1 MIPPRSFI
9 QNVLSFGHHLEILAG
24 RDQAVITQVVAS
36 QRSLM
41 RIGLIGVGRIG
52 AFHAKTLRGLPGVDS
67 LIVTDVDL
75 IRTRDVASQLGAQ
88 AAESVTEL
96 LDAGLD
102 GLVITAATGSHPELI
117 KRGVQA
123 GLPVFCEKPVA
134 PDVEGTVEAIKCASA
149 RAASVQ
155 IGFQRR
161 FDAGFRAA
169 RDAARSGSLGWLHT
183 IRSTT
188 LDAAPPPPGYIA
200 GSGGIFRDCAVHDFD
215 SIRWLTGREVTQ
227 VYAVGANRG
236 EEFIRAA
243 GDADTACAVLTLDDG
258 MLAVVNCGR
267 YNGAGHDVRLE
278 VLGSAGS
285 VCAGLDDQFPLRSAE
300 PGVSFPAGTPHR
312 QFTDRFGAAY
322 EAELAAFIEVA
333 AGRAASPCTLEDAL
347 EAFYVA
353 EACELSR
360 QRNQPVQVAEVRQ

>member
-1 MIPPRSFI
+1 
-9 QNVLSFGHHLEILAG
+9 
-24 RDQAVITQVVAS
+24 
-36 QRSLM
+36 M
-41 RIGLIGVGRIG
+41 RIGLVGVGRIG
-52 AFHAKTLRGLPGVDS
+52 AFHASTLRGLPGVGS
-67 LIVTDVDL
+67 LMVTDVDPA
-75 IRTRDVASQLGAQ
+75 RTRDLARQVGAQ
-88 AAESVTEL
+88 AAESVDEL

-102 GLVITAATGSHPELI
+102 GLVIASATGSHPELI

-134 PDVEGTVEAIKCASA
+134 PDVEGTLDVVKSASDG
-149 RAASVQ
+149 AASVQ

-169 RDAARSGSLGWLHT
+169 RDAARAGALGWLHT

-188 LDAAPPPPGYIA
+188 LDAAPPPPGYIS

-227 VYAVGANRG
+227 VCAVGANKG
-236 EEFIRAA
+236 EGFIKAA
-243 GDADTACAVLTLDDG
+243 GDVDTACAVLTLDDG
-258 MLAVVNCGR
+258 TLAVVNCGR

-285 VCAGLDDQFPLRSAE
+285 VCAGLDDHMPLRSAE
-300 PGVSFPAGTPHR
+300 PGVNFPARTAHR
-312 QFTDRFGAAY
+312 QFTDRFRAAY
-322 EAELAAFIEVA
+322 QAELAAFVEVA

-360 QRNQPVQVAEVRQ
+360 QRNQPVQVAEIRQ